1 MSFKNIIFLGL
12 ALISTVCFA
21 DTYSGMVMLDTNRG
35 PRPMS
40 IVYKFDATN
49 KSNLKGNVEFLR
61 DRGGPCWASRSID
74 GSVINGGDV
83 ILSAPPSPE
92 LQSLG
97 CNTFDI
103 VGNFDGEKI
112 LGKFK
117 IQGKTYEIVL
127 NKE

>member
-1 MSFKNIIFLGL
+1 MSARNNIFCSLIF
-12 ALISTVCFA
+12 ISTSCFA
-21 DTYSGMVMLDTNRG
+21 DTYSGIVMIDANRV

-40 IVYKFDATN
+40 IIYKFDATN
-49 KSNLKGNVEFLR
+49 KTNLKGTVEFHR
-61 DRGGPCWASRSID
+61 DRGGPCWANRSID
-74 GSVINGGDV
+74 GSVIKGDEIV
-83 ILSAPPSPE
+83 LSAPPSPE

-103 VGNFDGEKI
+103 IGKFDGEKI

-117 IQGKTYEIVL
+117 IQGKPYEIVL